1 MPRRK
6 KQVGRVGLCNC
17 GQELEK
23 KGVSLR
29 YMCDGTKYVTET
41 TCRNHRKRVIEY
53 IRKKLKNARRILE
66 EEPVLL
72 PKFINKPEKECDKEN
87 VQQEPSLVN

>member
-17 GQELEK
+17 GEEMAK
-23 KGVSLR
+23 KGINVR

-41 TCRNHRKRVIEY
+41 TCRNHRKKIVLENKKTEA
-53 IRKKLKNARRILE
+53 RK
-66 EEPVLL
+66 
-72 PKFINKPEKECDKEN
+72 
-87 VQQEPSLVN
+87 